1 MAEYEVFGSG
11 REKGCSGGDITWLA
25 IKEKNEMW
33 AKSKIID
40 MIEDKNHKYNF
51 WSYVYN
57 DGKKV
62 KDTRIEVKVIDDA
75 VKGKYL
81 RTQADPTE
89 ENNLLELPIYS
100 YNNDEKEWQ
109 SCHR

>member
-25 IKEKNEMW
+25 IKEKSQMW
-33 AKSKIID
+33 TKESIIR
-40 MIEDKNHKYNF
+40 MIETQGDKF

-89 ENNLLELPIYS
+89 ENNLLELPIYF